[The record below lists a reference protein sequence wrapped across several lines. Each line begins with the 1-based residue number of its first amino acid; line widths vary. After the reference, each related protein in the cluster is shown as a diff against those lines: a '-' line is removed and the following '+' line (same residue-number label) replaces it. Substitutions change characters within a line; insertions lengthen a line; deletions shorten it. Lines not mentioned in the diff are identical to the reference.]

1 LALLHLWQRLR
12 TAVDGR
18 LPHRDSF
25 RPTDVVPILPS
36 LAVVEVLRDG
46 TAFRYRLVGSRIVQI
61 AGRNATGLMLDG
73 DLYGAELSRMISPY
87 RSVVEARA
95 PVQTRSPVLFA
106 DTWRAS
112 DNLFVPFTTSG
123 DAVDQIIVSV
133 HLADGAT
140 INQDQGGQIAILH
153 DQAV

>member
-1 LALLHLWQRLR
+1 VALLHLWQRLR
-12 TAVDGR
+12 TAVGGR
-18 LPHRDSF
+18 LPHREAF
-25 RPTDVVPILPS
+25 RPADLVSILPS

-46 TAFRYRLVGSRIVQI
+46 AAFRYRLVGSRIVQI

-87 RSVVEARA
+87 RSVVQARA

-106 DTWRAS
+106 DSWRAS
-112 DNLFVPFTTSG
+112 DNMFVPFTTTG
-123 DAVDQIIVSV
+123 EAIDQIIVSV
-133 HLADGAT
+133 NLADGEIT
-140 INQDQGGQIAILH
+140 SQDQGGQIVILH

>member
-1 LALLHLWQRLR
+1 MRA
-12 TAVDGR
+12 ACGGR
-18 LPHRDSF
+18 IPHRDAF
-25 RPTDVVPILPS
+25 RPTDLVPFLPS

-61 AGRNATGLMLDG
+61 AGRNATGRMLDG

-87 RSVVEARA
+87 RSVVQARA

-112 DNLFVPFTTSG
+112 DNLFLPFTTSG
-123 DAVDQIIVSV
+123 DAVDQIIASV
-133 HLADGAT
+133 HLADSAA
-140 INQDQGGQIAILH
+140 ISQDQQGQMAILH
-153 DQAV
+153 DHAV

>member
-1 LALLHLWQRLR
+1 MRA
-12 TAVDGR
+12 ACGGR
-18 LPHRDSF
+18 IPHRDAF
-25 RPTDVVPILPS
+25 RPTELVPILPS
-36 LAVVEVLRDG
+36 LAVVEVLQDG

-87 RSVVEARA
+87 LSVVRARA

-123 DAVDQIIVSV
+123 DAVDQIIASV
-133 HLADGAT
+133 HLADSAA
-140 INQDQGGQIAILH
+140 ISQDQQGQMAILH
-153 DQAV
+153 DHAV

>member
-1 LALLHLWQRLR
+1 MRAARG
-12 TAVDGR
+12 GR
-18 LPHRDSF
+18 IPHRDAF
-25 RPTDVVPILPS
+25 RPTELVPFLPS
-36 LAVVEVLRDG
+36 LVVVEVLQDG

-61 AGRNATGLMLDG
+61 AGRNATGLMLDD

-87 RSVVEARA
+87 RSVVRARA

-123 DAVDQIIVSV
+123 DAVDQIIASV
-133 HLADGAT
+133 HLADSAA
-140 INQDQGGQIAILH
+140 ISQDQQGQMAILH
-153 DQAV
+153 DHAV